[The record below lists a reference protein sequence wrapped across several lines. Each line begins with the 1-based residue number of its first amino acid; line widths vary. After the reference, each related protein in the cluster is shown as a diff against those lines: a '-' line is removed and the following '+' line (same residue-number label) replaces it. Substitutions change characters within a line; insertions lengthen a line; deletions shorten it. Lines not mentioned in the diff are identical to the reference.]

1 MSEVTAVPLQPLKRG
16 SLLKLWLGI
25 ALLVVAG
32 LLLAWAGAGRIVATS
47 VRTIEA
53 GKGPLIGPNDGVII
67 EYTGRLPNG
76 KIFDST
82 EGKGPAPI
90 LVGQTIPGFAQ
101 GLQRMQSGGRYQIHI
116 PAKLAYGPMPANSP
130 IPSNSALDFDVH
142 VVQVVPNAAQMVA
155 AQQAGG
161 QGGMPP
167 GAESPPGVPQR

>member
-16 SLLKLWLGI
+16 SVTKLWLGI
-25 ALLVVAG
+25 ALLVGAG

-47 VRTIEA
+47 VKTIEA
-53 GKGPLIGPNDGVII
+53 GKGPLIGPNDGVVI
-67 EYTGRLPNG
+67 EYTGRLPDG

-82 EGKGPAPI
+82 DGKGPAPL

-101 GLQRMQSGGRYQIHI
+101 GLQRMQPGGRYQVHI

-155 AQQAGG
+155 AQQAG
-161 QGGMPP
+161 QGAMPP
-167 GAESPPGVPQR
+167 GGAPPR